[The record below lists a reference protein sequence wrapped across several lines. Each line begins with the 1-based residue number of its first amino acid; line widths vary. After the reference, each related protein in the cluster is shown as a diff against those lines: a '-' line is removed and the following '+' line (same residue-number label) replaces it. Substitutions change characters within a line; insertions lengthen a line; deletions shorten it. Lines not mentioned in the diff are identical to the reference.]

1 MILLLKILNKIRS
14 ILKIINLLL
23 KIEIKIYNKYAIK
36 YYKIKRITKICYLSS
51 YLNFTNLYKFSL
63 INYHLVFCRYL

>member
-36 YYKIKRITKICYLSS
+36 YYKIKRITKIY
-51 YLNFTNLYKFSL
+51 Y
-63 INYHLVFCRYL
+63 